1 MLPVRPRS
9 TRSARRR
16 RYQSRRG
23 HVIWLSIDIRIERD
37 GAGYLPPRRSLGARI
52 HGYAVAMFGLAKVI
66 VGAIAGLVVA
76 AAIVLIEM
84 IVRL

>member
-1 MLPVRPRS
+1 
-9 TRSARRR
+9 
-16 RYQSRRG
+16 
-23 HVIWLSIDIRIERD
+23 
-37 GAGYLPPRRSLGARI
+37 
-52 HGYAVAMFGLAKVI
+52 MFGLAKVI